1 MNNVVKM
8 NSESLQDKNENASK
22 YLTFLLNGESY
33 AVSILKVKEIIEHGE
48 VTPMPMMPDFICGTI
63 NLRGRA
69 VPVIDLAKRL
79 GFVSAD
85 VSRHTCFIIIEL
97 QTDDE
102 MMNLG
107 VVVDAVSRV
116 IDFKPEDIEKTPSL
130 GDNIRTD
137 FIQAM
142 GKIDE
147 QFVIMLDIDRVLS
160 MDDVKTLAEVQETI
174 S

>member
-1 MNNVVKM
+1 MSNVVKM
-8 NSESLQDKNENASK
+8 NSEILQEKDENASK
-22 YLTFLLNGESY
+22 YLTFLLNDVSY

-63 NLRGRA
+63 NLRGSA

-79 GFVSAD
+79 GLESEE

-97 QTDDE
+97 QTE
-102 MMNLG
+102 NGLMNLG
-107 VVVDAVSRV
+107 VMVGAVSRV
-116 IDFKPEDIEKTPSL
+116 IDFKPEDIERTPSL
-130 GDNIRTD
+130 GNNIRTD

-147 QFVIMLDIDRVLS
+147 QFVIMLDIERVLS
-160 MDDVKTLAEVQETI
+160 MEDVKYLSTVEETI